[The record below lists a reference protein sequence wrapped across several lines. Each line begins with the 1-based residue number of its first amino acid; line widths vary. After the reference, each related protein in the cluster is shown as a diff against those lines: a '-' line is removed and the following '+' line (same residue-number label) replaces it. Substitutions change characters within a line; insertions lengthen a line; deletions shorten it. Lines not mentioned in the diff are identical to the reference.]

1 MSLLDEAREPFA
13 MMDKTTVPDGYGG
26 FISTYAEGA
35 IFNAAMTFD
44 SSIEARV
51 AAVQGVTSVYQIVT
65 SKAVVLDYHDVVKR
79 KSDGKM
85 FRVTSDSKDK
95 KTPAS
100 AGLNMRVVTAEAYVL
115 PG

>member
-1 MSLLDEAREPFA
+1 MSLLDEAMEPFA